1 MMNISC
7 HHIAEKQI
15 HIQNTK
21 HNKNRTNDTYT
32 GEIYDAAS
40 LLNIILCNPR
50 KFHNVF
56 KTVGIRESFI
66 STKKKKKKYQFPRVV
81 RMAIEHIFG

>member
-1 MMNISC
+1 MINISC

-50 KFHNVF
+50 KFHSVF
-56 KTVGIRESFI
+56 KNVGIRESFF
-66 STKKKKKKYQFPRVV
+66 STKKEKKYQFPRVV